1 MTSQI
6 SSGRQSFSGQAAIVG
21 VGYTDFSRDSGRTVL
36 ELALQAVTCALA
48 DAGLEP
54 GAVDGLLSYH
64 MGDSVPVTTVART
77 LGLPRLR
84 WHNDIAGG
92 GSQCA
97 SILGDAAMA
106 VSAGLAETIVIY
118 RALNGRT
125 GKRMGQIALGSGD
138 DHEAEFLTP
147 FGFRGPVNLMA
158 LVAQRYA
165 AERGLTE
172 DDMAALAV
180 QQRAK
185 AAPNPKAL
193 MRDPLTAQDYLN
205 SPMIASPLRRL
216 DCCLET
222 DGACA
227 LVVTSAERA
236 RALTHAPVLIHAVVR
251 GGGPGCT
258 AMDKAGAHPTGIFSR
273 IVAPMIFESAGM
285 APGDIDLLQLYD
297 GYSHLLLN
305 QLEDFGYCRPDEVGD
320 IIHSGR
326 LGQGGDLPT
335 NLNGGLLSEGYV
347 HGLNNVVEAVEQL
360 QGRAGARQAADVA
373 TALCTGF
380 GGSYGSAAILM
391 RG

>member
-1 MTSQI
+1 MA
-6 SSGRQSFSGQAAIVG
+6 GRQNFSGQAAIAG
-21 VGYTDFSRDSGRTVL
+21 VGYTAFTRDSGTTVL
-36 ELALQAVTCALA
+36 DLALQAVMRALA

-54 GAVDGLLSYH
+54 AAVDGLLSYS
-64 MGDSVPVTTVART
+64 MGDSVPVTTVARA

-106 VSAGLAETIVIY
+106 IDAGLAETIVIY

-125 GKRMGQIALGSGD
+125 GKRMGQIALGAGD
-138 DHEAEFLTP
+138 DLEAQFLTP
-147 FGFRGPVNLMA
+147 YGFRGPLNLMA
-158 LVAQRYA
+158 LVAQHYA
-165 AERGLTE
+165 AECNLTP
-172 DDMAALAV
+172 DDMASLAV

-185 AAPNPKAL
+185 AVLNPKAL
-193 MRDPLTAQDYLN
+193 LRTPLSVQDYLD

-227 LVVTSAERA
+227 LIVTSAARA
-236 RALTHAPVLIHAVVR
+236 RTLPNRPVTIHAAVR

-258 AMDKAGAHPTGIFSR
+258 AMDKAGEHPTRIFSHY
-273 IVAPMIFESAGM
+273 VAPMIFEAADM
-285 APGDIDLLQLYD
+285 VPGDIDLLQLYD
-297 GYSHLLLN
+297 GYSYLLLN
-305 QLEDFGYCRPDEVGD
+305 QLVDFGFCVGHEL
-320 IIHSGR
+320 IYAIHDGR
-326 LGQGGDLPT
+326 LGRDGTLPT
-335 NLNGGLLSEGYV
+335 NMNGGLLSEGYV

-360 QGRAGARQAADVA
+360 QGKAGERQVPGAA

-380 GGSYGSAAILM
+380 GGSYGSAAILTCE
-391 RG
+391 

>member
-1 MTSQI
+1 M
-6 SSGRQSFSGQAAIVG
+6 QSFSRQAAIVG

-36 ELALQAVTCALA
+36 ELALAATLNALKN
-48 DAGLEP
+48 AGLERSV
-54 GAVDGLLSYH
+54 VDGLLSYS
-64 MGDSVPVTTVART
+64 MGDSVPVGTVART
-77 LGLPRLR
+77 LGLQRLG

-106 VSAGLAETIVIY
+106 ISAGLAETIVIY

-125 GKRMGQIALGSGD
+125 GRRMGQIALGAGD
-138 DHEAEFLTP
+138 DQEAQFLTP
-147 FGFRGPVNLMA
+147 HGFRGPVNLMA
-158 LVAQRYA
+158 LIAQPYA

-180 QQRAK
+180 QQRTK
-185 AAPNPKAL
+185 AVVNPKAL
-193 MRDPLTAQDYLN
+193 LRKPLTRQDYRDA
-205 SPMIASPLRRL
+205 PMIASPLRRL

-236 RALTHAPVLIHAVVR
+236 RALVDRPVLIHAAVR

-258 AMDKAGAHPTGIFSR
+258 AMDKAGAHPTRIFSHD
-273 IVAPMIFESAGM
+273 VAPMIFEAAGM
-285 APGDIDLLQLYD
+285 VPSDIDLLQLYD
-297 GYSHLLLN
+297 GYSYLLLN
-305 QLEDFGYCRPDEVGD
+305 QLEDFGFCEAGGVRDL
-320 IIHSGR
+320 IHSGR
-326 LGQGGDLPT
+326 LDRTGDLPT

-360 QGRAGARQAADVA
+360 QGRAGERQAPDVT

-380 GGSYGSAAILM
+380 GGSYGSAAILTLQ
-391 RG
+391 

>member
-1 MTSQI
+1 MQPLS
-6 SSGRQSFSGQAAIVG
+6 RQAAIVG

-36 ELALQAVTCALA
+36 ELALEAVTAALA
-48 DAGLEP
+48 DAGVETA
-54 GAVDGLLSYH
+54 AVDGLLSYH
-64 MGDSVPVTTVART
+64 MGDSVPVTTVARV
-77 LGLPRLR
+77 LGLQRLR

-106 VSAGLAETIVIY
+106 VSAGLAETIVVY

-138 DHEAEFLTP
+138 DHEAQFLTP
-147 FGFRGPVNLMA
+147 HGFRGPVNLMA
-158 LVAQRYA
+158 LVAQAYA

-172 DDMAALAV
+172 DDMASLAV

-185 AAPNPKAL
+185 AVDNPKAL
-193 MRDPLTAQDYLN
+193 LRKPLTTQDYRDA
-205 SPMIASPLRRL
+205 PMIASPLRRL

-236 RALTHAPVLIHAVVR
+236 RWLVNRPVQIRAAVR

-258 AMDKAGAHPTGIFSR
+258 AMDKAGMHPTRIFSHT
-273 IVAPMIFESAGM
+273 VAPMIYEAAGM

-297 GYSHLLLN
+297 GYSYLLLN
-305 QLEDFGYCRPDEVGD
+305 QLEDFGFCTRDGVRAL
-320 IIHSGR
+320 IHSGR
-326 LGQGGDLPT
+326 LDRSGDLPT

-360 QGRAGARQAADVA
+360 QGRAGARQAPDVT

-380 GGSYGSAAILM
+380 GGSFGSAAILALQ
-391 RG
+391 

>member
-1 MTSQI
+1 MTD
-6 SSGRQSFSGQAAIVG
+6 RQSFSRQAAIVG

-36 ELALQAVTCALA
+36 ELALGSVTRALA
-48 DAGLEP
+48 DAGLEAS
-54 GAVDGLLSYH
+54 AVDGLLSYH
-64 MGDSVPVTTVART
+64 MGDSVPVTTVARA

-106 VSAGLAETIVIY
+106 VSAGLAETVVIY

-125 GKRMGQIALGSGD
+125 GKRMGQIPLGSGD
-138 DHEAEFLTP
+138 DHEADFLTP

-165 AERGLTE
+165 SDRNLTQ

-185 AAPNPKAL
+185 AVSNPKAL
-193 MRDPLTAQDYLN
+193 MREPLTARDYLD

-236 RALTHAPVLIHAVVR
+236 RALSKAPVLIHAAVR

-258 AMDKAGAHPTGIFSR
+258 AMDKAGTHPTGIFSR
-273 IVAPMIFESAGM
+273 LVAPMIFDAAGM
-285 APGDIDLLQLYD
+285 TLGDIDLLQLYD
-297 GYSHLLLN
+297 GYSYLLLN
-305 QLEDFGYCRPDEVGD
+305 QLEDFGFCDAGGAAELIR
-320 IIHSGR
+320 SGR
-326 LGQGGDLPT
+326 LGRTGDLPT

-360 QGRAGARQAADVA
+360 RGTAGDRQAADVT

-380 GGSYGSAAILM
+380 GGSYGSAAILTLQ
-391 RG
+391 

>member
-1 MTSQI
+1 M
-6 SSGRQSFSGQAAIVG
+6 QSFSRQAAIVG
-21 VGYTDFSRDSGRTVL
+21 VGYTDFSRDSGISVL
-36 ELALQAVTCALA
+36 ELALTAASNALN
-48 DAGLEP
+48 DAGLERD
-54 GAVDGLLSYH
+54 AVDGLLSYH
-64 MGDSVPVTTVART
+64 MGDSVPVTTIART
-77 LGLPRLR
+77 LGLQCLR

-106 VSAGLAETIVIY
+106 ISAGLAETIVIY

-138 DHEAEFLTP
+138 DNEAQFLTP
-147 FGFRGPVNLMA
+147 YGFRGPVNLMA
-158 LVAQRYA
+158 LVAQAYA
-165 AERGLTE
+165 AERNLNA
-172 DDMAALAV
+172 DDMATLAV

-185 AAPNPKAL
+185 AVVNAKAL
-193 MRDPLTAQDYLN
+193 LRTPLTKQDYFDA
-205 SPMIASPLRRL
+205 PMIASPLRRL

-236 RALTHAPVLIHAVVR
+236 RNLVERPVLIHAAVR

-258 AMDKAGAHPTGIFSR
+258 AMDKAGAHPTHIFSHD
-273 IVAPMIFESAGM
+273 VAPMIFDAAGM
-285 APGDIDLLQLYD
+285 APADIDLLQLYD
-297 GYSHLLLN
+297 GYSYLLLN
-305 QLEDFGYCRPDEVGD
+305 QLEDFGFCGRDEVRD
-320 IIHSGR
+320 LIHSGR
-326 LGQGGDLPT
+326 LDRSGNLPT

-360 QGRAGARQAADVA
+360 QGKAGGRQAPDVT

-380 GGSYGSAAILM
+380 GGSFGSAAILTLE
-391 RG
+391 

>member
-1 MTSQI
+1 M
-6 SSGRQSFSGQAAIVG
+6 QSFSRQAAIVG

-36 ELALQAVTCALA
+36 ELALAATLNALK
-48 DAGLEP
+48 DAGLER
-54 GAVDGLLSYH
+54 GAVDGLLSYS
-64 MGDSVPVTTVART
+64 MGDSVPVGTVART

-106 VSAGLAETIVIY
+106 ISAGLAETIVIY

-125 GKRMGQIALGSGD
+125 GRRMGQIALGAGD
-138 DHEAEFLTP
+138 DQEAQFLTP
-147 FGFRGPVNLMA
+147 YGFRGPVNLMA
-158 LVAQRYA
+158 LIAQPYA
-165 AERGLTE
+165 AERALTE

-185 AAPNPKAL
+185 AVINPKAL
-193 MRDPLTAQDYLN
+193 LRKPLTRQDYLDA
-205 SPMIASPLRRL
+205 PIIASPLRRL

-236 RALTHAPVLIHAVVR
+236 RTLVDRPVLIHAAVR

-258 AMDKAGAHPTGIFSR
+258 AMDKAGAHPTRIFSHD
-273 IVAPMIFESAGM
+273 VAPMIFDAAGM
-285 APGDIDLLQLYD
+285 TPSDIDLLQLYD
-297 GYSHLLLN
+297 GYSYLLLN
-305 QLEDFGYCRPDEVGD
+305 QLEDFGFCDSSGVRDL
-320 IIHSGR
+320 IHSGR
-326 LGQGGDLPT
+326 LDRTGDLPT

-360 QGRAGARQAADVA
+360 QGRAGERQAPDVT

-380 GGSYGSAAILM
+380 GGSYGSAAILTLE
-391 RG
+391 

>member
-1 MTSQI
+1 M
-6 SSGRQSFSGQAAIVG
+6 QSFSRQAAIVG

-36 ELALQAVTCALA
+36 ELALAATLDALT
-48 DAGLEP
+48 DAGIERQ
-54 GAVDGLLSYH
+54 AVDGLLSYS
-64 MGDSVPVTTVART
+64 MGDSVPVGTVART
-77 LGLPRLR
+77 LGLNRLR

-106 VSAGLAETIVIY
+106 IAAGLAETVVIY

-125 GKRMGQIALGSGD
+125 GRRMGQIALGAGD
-138 DHEAEFLTP
+138 DQEAQFLTP
-147 FGFRGPVNLMA
+147 YGFRGPVNLMA
-158 LVAQRYA
+158 LIAQPYA

-185 AAPNPKAL
+185 AVVNPKAL
-193 MRDPLTAQDYLN
+193 LRKPLSRQDYLDA
-205 SPMIASPLRRL
+205 PMIASPLRRL

-236 RALTHAPVLIHAVVR
+236 RALVDRPVLIHAAVR

-258 AMDKAGAHPTGIFSR
+258 AMDKAGAHPTRIFSHD
-273 IVAPMIFESAGM
+273 VAPMIFDAAGM
-285 APGDIDLLQLYD
+285 TPADIDLLQLYD
-297 GYSHLLLN
+297 GYSYLLLN
-305 QLEDFGYCRPDEVGD
+305 QLEDFGFCESGGVRDL
-320 IIHSGR
+320 IHSGR
-326 LGQGGDLPT
+326 LDRTGDLPT

-360 QGRAGARQAADVA
+360 QGRAGERQAPDVT

-380 GGSYGSAAILM
+380 GGSYGSAAILTLQ
-391 RG
+391 

>member
-1 MTSQI
+1 MAVSSQP
-6 SSGRQSFSGQAAIVG
+6 FSRQAAIVG

-36 ELALQAVTCALA
+36 ELALQAVTAALR
-48 DAGLEP
+48 DAGLEHS
-54 GAVDGLLSYH
+54 AVDGLLSYH
-64 MGDSVPVTTVART
+64 IGDSVPVTTVART

-106 VSAGLAETIVIY
+106 VAAGLAETVVIY

-138 DHEAEFLTP
+138 DHETQFLTP
-147 FGFRGPVNLMA
+147 YGFRGPVNLMA
-158 LVAQRYA
+158 LVAQPYA
-165 AERGLTE
+165 AARRLGE
-172 DDMAALAV
+172 DDMAALV
-180 QQRAK
+180 IQQRAK
-185 AAPNPKAL
+185 ASVNPKAL
-193 MRDPLTAQDYLN
+193 LRKPLTAQDYLDA
-205 SPMIASPLRRL
+205 PMIASPLRRL

-227 LVVTSAERA
+227 LVVTSADRASRLVER
-236 RALTHAPVLIHAVVR
+236 PVLIHAAVR
-251 GGGPGCT
+251 GGGPGCS
-258 AMDKAGAHPTGIFSR
+258 AMDKAGADPTRIFSHQ
-273 IVAPMIFESAGM
+273 VGPMIFAAAGM
-285 APGDIDLLQLYD
+285 TQDDIDMLQLYD
-297 GYSHLLLN
+297 GYSYLLLR
-305 QLEDFGYCRPDEVGD
+305 QLEDFGFCGPGGVRE

-326 LGQGGDLPT
+326 LGRMGDLPT

-360 QGRAGARQAADVA
+360 QGKAGERQAPNLT

-380 GGSYGSAAILM
+380 GGSYGSAAILTLQ
-391 RG
+391 

>member
-1 MTSQI
+1 M
-6 SSGRQSFSGQAAIVG
+6 QSFSRQAAIVG

-36 ELALQAVTCALA
+36 ELALQAVTGALK
-48 DAGLEP
+48 DAGIVRQ
-54 GAVDGLLSYH
+54 AVDGLLSYS
-64 MGDSVPVTTVART
+64 MGDSVPVGTVART

-106 VSAGLAETIVIY
+106 ISAGLAETIVIY

-125 GKRMGQIALGSGD
+125 GRRMGQIALGAGD
-138 DHEAEFLTP
+138 DQEAQFLTP
-147 FGFRGPVNLMA
+147 HGFRGPVNLMA
-158 LVAQRYA
+158 LIAQPYA

-185 AAPNPKAL
+185 AVVNSKAL
-193 MRDPLTAQDYLN
+193 LRKPLTRQDYLN
-205 SPMIASPLRRL
+205 APMIASPLRRL

-236 RALTHAPVLIHAVVR
+236 RALVDRPVLIHAAVR

-258 AMDKAGAHPTGIFSR
+258 AMDKAGAHPTRIFSHD
-273 IVAPMIFESAGM
+273 VAPMIFEAAGM
-285 APGDIDLLQLYD
+285 TPADIDLLQLYD
-297 GYSHLLLN
+297 GYSYLLLN
-305 QLEDFGYCRPDEVGD
+305 QLEDFGFCEPGGVRDL
-320 IIHSGR
+320 IHSSR
-326 LGQGGDLPT
+326 LDRTGDLPT

-360 QGRAGARQAADVA
+360 QGRGGERQAPDVT

-380 GGSYGSAAILM
+380 GGSYGSAAILTLQ
-391 RG
+391 

>member
-1 MTSQI
+1 MAD
-6 SSGRQSFSGQAAIVG
+6 RQSFSGQAAIVG
-21 VGYTDFSRDSGRTVL
+21 VGYTEFSRDSGTSVL
-36 ELALQAVTCALA
+36 DLALRAVTAALA
-48 DAGLEP
+48 DAGLER
-54 GAVDGLLSYH
+54 ASVDGLLSYS

-77 LGLPRLR
+77 LGLKRVR

-106 VSAGLAETIVIY
+106 ITAGLAETVVIF

-138 DHEAEFLTP
+138 DREAAFLTP

-158 LVAQRYA
+158 LVAQAYA
-165 AERGLTE
+165 AERGLTD

-185 AAPNPKAL
+185 AVLNPKAL
-193 MRDPLTAQDYLN
+193 LRTPLTARDYLG

-227 LVVTSAERA
+227 LVVTEVARA
-236 RALTHAPVLIHAVVR
+236 RSLTDRPVLIHATVR

-258 AMDKAGAHPTGIFSR
+258 AIDSAGQHPTRIFSHY
-273 IVAPMIFESAGM
+273 VAPMIFQAAGM
-285 APGDIDLLQLYD
+285 RPADIDLLQFYD
-297 GYSHLLLN
+297 GYSYLLLN
-305 QLEDFGYCRPDEVGD
+305 QLEDFGYCRQGALGEMIRD
-320 IIHSGR
+320 GR
-326 LGQGGDLPT
+326 LGREGDLPT
-335 NLNGGLLSEGYV
+335 NMNGGLLSEGYV

-360 QGRAGARQAADVA
+360 QGRAGERQVVDAS

-380 GGSYGSAAILM
+380 GGSYGSAAVLTLE
-391 RG
+391 